1 MKNKNKLTGF
11 LAFTAIFLNTNIA
24 WAAENEAQGIAWWPF
39 VLLAIVLVVFRKQ
52 LIAEATVEGHHEP
65 HAEHKAASEPAK
77 AVETAKPAT
86 ASQSES
92 AATEEVVDLTQ
103 NVDQCQGTTAK
114 GTRCRRTANL
124 ETIEVNI
131 DQKRYRFL
139 TCKQH
144 NNDAFTPFHF
154 R

>member
-11 LAFTAIFLNTNIA
+11 LAVSAIFLNSNIA

-39 VLLAIVLVVFRKQ
+39 VLLAVVLVVFRKQ
-52 LIAEATVEGHHEP
+52 LIAEATLQGHHDS
-65 HAEHKAASEPAK
+65 HAEHKAAPEPAK
-77 AVETAKPAT
+77 SVETEKPETISKA
-86 ASQSES
+86 ES
-92 AATEEVVDLTQ
+92 AATDEVTDLTQ

-124 ETIEVNI
+124 ETIEVSI